1 MKRDRLRAGIANH
14 RSNPVLTYM
23 ARGAEKYLRA
33 YNNQRNWDVEF
44 NGEANALRRFATRY
58 DGEVLDVGANVGQ
71 WASMAAELLKNNRI
85 HCFEAASS
93 NFEKLQASLG
103 SRPNVILNRFGLGG
117 ESKEIEFYFYPE
129 SPTRSS
135 AYYLEDG
142 YRKEKTRVSIIRG
155 DDYVSQKH
163 IHTVSYLKIDVEG
176 MEIDV
181 LQGFAATLK
190 AGKIQA
196 VQFEHG
202 QYHIVTRHF
211 LKDFV
216 DLFHAFDYGVFRILP
231 NELQPLLYDM
241 ERDETFNGENFLAVR
256 NDIQGELLNQIPA

>member
-1 MKRDRLRAGIANH
+1 MKRDRLRAAIANH
-14 RSNPVLTYM
+14 RNNPVLTYM

-33 YNNQRNWDVEF
+33 YNNQRNWDVEV
-44 NGEANALRRFATRY
+44 NGEAHALRLVTSRY
-58 DGEVLDVGANVGQ
+58 DGDVLDVGANVGQ
-71 WASMAAELLKNNRI
+71 WASMASELLRDNRL
-85 HCFEAASS
+85 HCFEAANS
-93 NFEKLQASLG
+93 NFEKLRTRLG
-103 SRPNVILNRFGLGG
+103 SRPNVILNHFGLGG
-117 ESKEIEFYFYPE
+117 ENKEIEFYFYPE
-129 SPTRSS
+129 APTRST

-142 YRKEKTRVSIIRG
+142 YKKEKTLASIVRG

-181 LQGFAATLK
+181 LRGFAATLK

-202 QYHIVTRHF
+202 QYHIITRHL

-216 DLFHAFDYGVFRILP
+216 DLFYAADYGVFRILP

-241 ERDETFNGENFLAVR
+241 ERDETFTGENFLAIR
-256 NDIQGELLNQIPA
+256 KDIQKELLNQAPV